1 MWLQGLDLHR
11 EGITAALI
19 DTTSFGFAG
28 IEEDL
33 ESTKELLI
41 KYAGEHGSVS
51 ILQKVQ
57 AIRGHRSFWWQ
68 GITELHNCTRSAE
81 ALFIPRT

>member
-1 MWLQGLDLHR
+1 MPPHDMWLQGLDLQR

-19 DTTSFGFAG
+19 DSTSFGFAG

-41 KYAGEHGSVS
+41 RYAGDMNYLSPSLED
-51 ILQKVQ
+51 
-57 AIRGHRSFWWQ
+57 
-68 GITELHNCTRSAE
+68 
-81 ALFIPRT
+81 